1 MKMKTKNF
9 KTTILGNGNK
19 HLEEKLGNVSV
30 REVLDDLESDIFATT
45 SDENHLYRVCITAKV
60 EDLGAERQ
68 DENDSDMARPLD
80 ICAVSAAASAK
91 DWTDDIPLNDKPICP
106 VPEVV

>member
-9 KTTILGNGNK
+9 KTTILGNGNR

-30 REVLDDLESDIFATT
+30 RDVLDDLESDIFATT

-68 DENDSDMARPLD
+68 DEDDSDMARPLD
-80 ICAVSAAASAK
+80 ICTVSAKK

>member
-9 KTTILGNGNK
+9 KTTILGNGNR

-30 REVLDDLESDIFATT
+30 RTVLDDLESDIFATT
-45 SDENHLYRVCITAKV
+45 SDENHLYRVRITATV
-60 EDLGAERQ
+60 EDLGAEL
-68 DENDSDMARPLD
+68 ETEGDSNRCRMLD
-80 ICAVSAAASAK
+80 IGAAFAK

-106 VPEVV
+106 VPEVI